1 MIALLDIVV
10 IILDLIIQIQYAYVQ
25 IIFKLLM
32 HLAVRRYEIVYIYI
46 FILYTGSSTTLPTGC
61 TKQCVNGGVC
71 NIVNGQ
77 QVCYCQLG
85 FSGDYCEVQGWLEL
99 IIYFV
104 KLIFKLI
111 RYSKSLLCWF
121 MSSWKLL

>member
-1 MIALLDIVV
+1 MKYFV
-10 IILDLIIQIQYAYVQ
+10 
-25 IIFKLLM
+25 
-32 HLAVRRYEIVYIYI
+32 YI

-111 RYSKSLLCWF
+111 RYSKSLLYWF